1 MTYEEF
7 KKVTE
12 FLDIKKIQVVVHN
25 GSEYNNFKKL
35 DLFSDQESKFK
46 QHDFYKSV
54 SKGFTKYTIWTI
66 DITDDFDI
74 LDYRDIMDED
84 SVPISG
90 EDLASNNRIV
100 LKYSKFIDLIS

>member
-7 KKVTE
+7 KKVVE
-12 FLDIKKIQVVVHN
+12 FLDIKTIQVVVNN
-25 GSEYNNFKKL
+25 GSEYNKWKEL
-35 DLFSDQESKFK
+35 DLFSNQESKFK

-54 SKGFTKYTIWTI
+54 SKGLTKYTIWTI
-66 DITDDFDI
+66 DINNDFDI
-74 LDYRDIMDED
+74 LDYRDITDEN

-100 LKYSKFIDLIS
+100 LNYSKFIDLIS

>member
-7 KKVTE
+7 KKVIE
-12 FLDIKKIQVVVHN
+12 FLDVKTIQVVVNN
-25 GSEYNNFKKL
+25 GSEYNKFKKL

-54 SKGFTKYTIWTI
+54 SKGLTKYTIWAI
-66 DITDDFDI
+66 DINNDFDI
-74 LDYRDIMDED
+74 LDYRDVTDEN

-100 LKYSKFIDLIS
+100 LNYSKFIDLIS